1 MIDLQD
7 KSYCPTLEEIGE
19 YVGNDVFDGFCSEIR
34 EKYKCS
40 EKIEYSACSMKWLMV
55 DLEDKDALYRDVFRF
70 IEIRRAGWGCAF
82 PQAGR

>member
-1 MIDLQD
+1 
-7 KSYCPTLEEIGE
+7 
-19 YVGNDVFDGFCSEIR
+19 
-34 EKYKCS
+34 
-40 EKIEYSACSMKWLMV
+40 MV